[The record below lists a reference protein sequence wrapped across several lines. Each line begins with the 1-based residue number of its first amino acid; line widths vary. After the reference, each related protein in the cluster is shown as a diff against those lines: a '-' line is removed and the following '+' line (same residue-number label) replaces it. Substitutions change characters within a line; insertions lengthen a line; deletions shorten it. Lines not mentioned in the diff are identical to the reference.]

1 MLQEE
6 MLIVWKLF
14 TTKEMKS
21 NFIHVCFVIDESS
34 SMWTSVNDVKGGF
47 AKIIE
52 EQRANEEG
60 TCAISIFRF
69 ATVPK
74 EADFIMEPIENVYP
88 ELAYNPSGCTAMYDG
103 IGKAIDEIGERL
115 AAMPEEERPEK
126 NLIVIMTDGEENSS
140 RKYQPSKVREM
151 IKHQEDK
158 YNWTFLYIG
167 TDISN
172 TNDADNIGIGRKFAT
187 TRGKLGKSYD
197 AINTVVSCYRNTIGD
212 ASLKAATMDM
222 CLNSNISSLNAEYS
236 KDTGIKID

>member
-1 MLQEE
+1 
-6 MLIVWKLF
+6 
-14 TTKEMKS
+14 MKS

-74 EADFIMEPIENVYP
+74 EADFIMEDIENVYP
-88 ELAYNPSGCTAMYDG
+88 EIAYNPSGCTAMYDG

-140 RKYQPSKVREM
+140 HNYQPSKVREM

-172 TNDADNIGIGRKFAT
+172 TKDADNIGIGRKFAT
-187 TRGKLGKSYD
+187 IRGKMANTYNT
-197 AINTVVSCYRNTIGD
+197 INSTLNCYRYAAGD
-212 ASLKAATMDM
+212 SVTKSAAMDSF
-222 CLNSNISSLNAEYS
+222 LTAEITANNAEY
-236 KDTGIKID
+236 KADTGIDIK

>member
-1 MLQEE
+1 
-6 MLIVWKLF
+6 
-14 TTKEMKS
+14 MKS
-21 NFIHVCFVIDESS
+21 NFIHVCFIIDESS
-34 SMWTSVNDVKGGF
+34 SMWTSVSDVKGGF

-74 EADFIMEPIENVYP
+74 EADFIMEDIENVYP

-140 RKYQPSKVREM
+140 HNYQPSKIREM

-172 TNDADNIGIGRKFAT
+172 TNDADRIGIGRKFAT
-187 TRGKLGKSYD
+187 TRDKMYKSYD
-197 AINTVVSCYRNTIGD
+197 TINSIASCYRFTEGSAEDRYAVMD
-212 ASLKAATMDM
+212 ACLDM
-222 CLNSNISSLNAEYS
+222 EVTANNAEY
-236 KDTGIKID
+236 KADTGISIN